1 MYISCMTPACL
12 ALTQMVADNTLIVYS
27 FHIVSISNEGMKEI
41 SKKNTHIILQI
52 KLYHGCTISKKGEH
66 IASQISY
73 KHIEVG
79 SSPK

>member
-1 MYISCMTPACL
+1 MYISCMTSTCL

-27 FHIVSISNEGMKEI
+27 FHIVSISNEGRKFP
-41 SKKNTHIILQI
+41 KKHTHIILQI
-52 KLYHGCTISKKGEH
+52 KLYHGCTISRKGEH